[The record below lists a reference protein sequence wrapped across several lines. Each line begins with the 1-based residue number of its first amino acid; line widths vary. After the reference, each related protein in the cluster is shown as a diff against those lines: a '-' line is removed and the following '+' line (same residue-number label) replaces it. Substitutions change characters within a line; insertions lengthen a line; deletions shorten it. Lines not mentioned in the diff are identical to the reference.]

1 MYHDYETNLYT
12 FPAIP
17 LPPMA
22 PEVTD
27 WSEHHMKL
35 SWKEPIDDGGAAVT
49 GYHVEAKSRYAH
61 SRRSHVTK
69 YVHNKFVLD
78 NPHNF
83 WHQENRHC
91 FIANSRKVPP
101 LE

>member
-1 MYHDYETNLYT
+1 MTSLYHDYETNLYT

-61 SRRSHVTK
+61 SRSSRVTK
-69 YVHNKFVLD
+69 HVHN
-78 NPHNF
+78 
-83 WHQENRHC
+83 R
-91 FIANSRKVPP
+91 
-101 LE
+101 

>member
-1 MYHDYETNLYT
+1 MQSFTAPYFPYRKEGVSNYHDYETNLIT

-69 YVHNKFVLD
+69 STNLYRSL
-78 NPHNF
+78 
-83 WHQENRHC
+83 
-91 FIANSRKVPP
+91 
-101 LE
+101 

>member
-1 MYHDYETNLYT
+1 MRTRLLERLNWVRLGECRCNKIMKLNLP

-49 GYHVEAKSRYAH
+49 GYHVEAKSRYAL

-69 YVHNKFVLD
+69 YVHN
-78 NPHNF
+78 
-83 WHQENRHC
+83 R
-91 FIANSRKVPP
+91 
-101 LE
+101 